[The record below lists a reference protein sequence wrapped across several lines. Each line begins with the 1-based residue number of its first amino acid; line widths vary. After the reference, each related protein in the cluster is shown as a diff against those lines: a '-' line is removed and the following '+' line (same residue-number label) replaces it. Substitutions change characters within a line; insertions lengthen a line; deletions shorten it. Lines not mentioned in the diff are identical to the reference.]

1 MQELNLISCNEV
13 TLPISISLHTE
24 NQITAIK
31 KKGISQQLYY
41 PTQAATTKYHILG
54 DLHSSDVFPYSYG
67 DWKSKIKLPARL
79 VSGEVPLLG
88 LQMATFLPAIP
99 IWPFCALMEK
109 GWTSKLSGVSSSE
122 DTGPIEIRDFLW
134 PYLT

>member
-54 DLHSSDVFPYSYG
+54 GLHSRDVFPYSYG

-88 LQMATFLPAIP
+88 LQMATFLPAMYP
-99 IWPFCALMEK
+99 YDLFVRSWREVGQASSLVCLLVKTLALLK
-109 GWTSKLSGVSSSE
+109 
-122 DTGPIEIRDFLW
+122 
-134 PYLT
+134 